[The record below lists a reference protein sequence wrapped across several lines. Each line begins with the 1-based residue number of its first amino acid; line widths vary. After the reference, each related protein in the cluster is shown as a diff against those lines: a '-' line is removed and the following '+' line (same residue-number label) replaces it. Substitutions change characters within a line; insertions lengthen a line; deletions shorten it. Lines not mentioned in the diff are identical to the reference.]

1 TALSYRE
8 KELVE
13 HSIHHHSD
21 GFGTPIGKLKGI
33 NLAIEDM
40 GPRDLK
46 AYNIYEGEIV
56 TLEFDGGIKVSG
68 EIITGTRN
76 LQGKILLITF
86 QNCTVSHHGKI
97 IFDSKNGVYNMA
109 IGQEVISAFN
119 GPADVNSF
127 NLATHQTSKSDTVT
141 QKRKRTEKLERLY
154 LQARDYREGRNTT
167 ISRNKVFQEIKSNFP
182 KDWLLPVELYELA
195 KRNQDEDFAHEIK
208 AHLEKVKQDNPKV
221 GHLIDDGLGL
231 ANKKIQV

>member
-46 AYNIYEGEIV
+46 AYNIYEGETV
-56 TLEFDGGIKVSG
+56 KLEFEGEIKVTG

-76 LQGKILLITF
+76 LQGKILPISF
-86 QNCTVSHHGKI
+86 KNCTVSHRGKI
-97 IFDSKNGVYNMA
+97 IFETEDGVYNMA
-109 IGQEVISAFN
+109 IGQQVISAFN
-119 GPADVNSF
+119 GPADV
-127 NLATHQTSKSDTVT
+127 
-141 QKRKRTEKLERLY
+141 
-154 LQARDYREGRNTT
+154 
-167 ISRNKVFQEIKSNFP
+167 
-182 KDWLLPVELYELA
+182 
-195 KRNQDEDFAHEIK
+195 
-208 AHLEKVKQDNPKV
+208 
-221 GHLIDDGLGL
+221 
-231 ANKKIQV
+231 